1 MVEEVGQIMI
11 MDGATCLGCSKEN
24 TFCLEIGLK
33 NGLTLAC
40 HDCINGIFKRI
51 ESVKYGEGT
60 SIHEADDEDNNNQ
73 VINIKIDTIDDSEL
87 ENL

>member
-1 MVEEVGQIMI
+1 MSEEFGQIII

-40 HDCINGIFKRI
+40 HDCINDIFKRI
-51 ESVKYGEGT
+51 NNIKCNEGT
-60 SIHEADDEDNNNQ
+60 SVYTHEDN
-73 VINIKIDTIDDSEL
+73 
-87 ENL
+87 